1 VKQEERMEERKE
13 WEEVSAD
20 KDDMHR
26 ERRAHLQKRMKSK
39 EEEESENKMKGS
51 GSWWEDESR
60 CL

>member
-1 VKQEERMEERKE
+1 MEERKE